1 VEAHSLSYIQPD
13 IQPFKDTTGKVIEGR
28 RQWREHL
35 KATDAVE
42 MSKGDLEAQR
52 EAQEKKKREHL
63 AKVEKQAKLE
73 LKTEWQEPKEV
84 ESDPTSHKRL
94 WAKVAER
101 LEGREQPTRK
111 QLLRIVIEEAKRA
124 KRR

>member
-1 VEAHSLSYIQPD
+1 MSYVQPD
-13 IQPFKDTTGKVIEGR
+13 IAPFKDTTGKVIEGR

-42 MSKGDLEAQR
+42 MSKGDLEAAR
-52 EAQEKKKREHL
+52 AAQEKKRQEQI
-63 AKVEKQAKLE
+63 AKVEKQAKLA

-84 ESDPTSHKRL
+84 ERDPTSHKRL

-101 LEGREQPTRK
+101 LEGRDQPTRK
-111 QLLRIVIEEAKRA
+111 QLLRIVMEEARRA
-124 KRR
+124 KR

>member
-1 VEAHSLSYIQPD
+1 VEEDGLSYVIPD

-35 KATDAVE
+35 KEIDAVE
-42 MSKGDLEAQR
+42 MSKGDLEAAR
-52 EAQEKKKREHL
+52 ELQEKKKQAML
-63 AKVEKQAKLE
+63 AKVEEQTKLQ

-84 ESDPTSHKRL
+84 ESDPHSHKRL

-101 LEGREQPTRK
+101 LEGRPQPTRK
-111 QLLRIVIEEAKRA
+111 QLLRIVVEEQKRV
-124 KRR
+124 KR